1 MNRPHRDPDARPRRT
16 WIVWFLVASLS
27 SAPSAIAEPLPPRS
41 STIEPHDW
49 QQTVTAVL
57 WATGLL
63 IFVML
68 MIMRE
73 WRRARLRN
81 APPTETQDSHTP

>member
-1 MNRPHRDPDARPRRT
+1 MPYFNDRCQRLRWNLT
-16 WIVWFLVASLS
+16 VWFTVMLVC
-27 SAPSAIAEPLPPRS
+27 SATSTFAEPLPPRS

-49 QQTVTAVL
+49 QQTLTAIL

-63 IFVML
+63 TFVILLML
-68 MIMRE
+68 RE